1 MREEPRKQAD
11 DLSRTWRYAFC
22 LLLPVLLFSLTAA
35 VGSEEPQV
43 DKAAAPVEVRL
54 SEYAIEMPQTLVAGP
69 TTFLVRNAGKKIHS
83 FKIQGPG
90 VEELLAKPVPPQ
102 ASGTLQVTLQP
113 GEYKVYCPVGSH
125 ELKGMT
131 RKLVVTAKPAG

>member
-1 MREEPRKQAD
+1 MRKELTKQAG
-11 DLSRTWRYAFC
+11 DLSRTWCHVFC
-22 LLLPVLLFSLTAA
+22 LLAPIFLFGLTAA
-35 VGSEEPQV
+35 IGSEEPQGE
-43 DKAAAPVEVRL
+43 KAAAPVEVRL

-69 TTFLVRNAGKKIHS
+69 TTFLVRNQGKKIHS

-90 VEELLAKPVPPQ
+90 VDELLAKPVGPQ
-102 ASGTLQVTLQP
+102 AAGTLQVTLQP